1 LKPGIQICWL
11 YQEQNIVAPEL
22 IKNMP
27 KSIIEV
33 PEMRRIRRIHFVG
46 IGGAG
51 MCGIA
56 EVLLNQGYEISGSDI
71 AESPTTKRLE
81 KLGAIIYM
89 GHFASNIDGVDVV
102 VVSSAI
108 KPGNPETDSAQSLRI
123 PVIRRAEMLG
133 ELMRYR
139 HGIAVAGTHG
149 KTSTTSLIASIL
161 AEAGLDP
168 TFVIGGLLNSTAS
181 NAMLGKSRYLVAE
194 ADESDASFLHLQPMV
209 AVLTNVDRDHLSY
222 YEGSFDKLKAAF
234 LEFVHNLP
242 FYGLLVAC
250 IDDPV
255 VKSMLPHVKRS
266 VVTYGFDPDADVSAL
281 SVIQDEGVSRFA
293 VVRRGHAE
301 PLQITLAFPGKHN
314 VLNALAAIAIA
325 SDEGVEDQYIAAG
338 LKKFQGVGRRFERH
352 GQYAKDAGLFTLVDD
367 YGHHPSEVKATIE
380 AVRSGWPD
388 SRLVMVYQPH
398 RYTRTLELFDQFV
411 DVLATVDHLVLL
423 DVYAAGEAPIPGAT
437 GEDLYKALVRKE
449 QVSIEYIAK
458 IEDAPA
464 ALDRIVKPGDFMLT
478 QGAGETGK
486 LARALAAQWQNLRVE
501 E

>member
-1 LKPGIQICWL
+1 M
-11 YQEQNIVAPEL
+11 VSEL
-22 IKNMP
+22 Q
-27 KSIIEV
+27 KSIKAVIEV

-71 AESPTTKRLE
+71 AESATTRRLQA
-81 KLGAIIYM
+81 LGVLVHA
-89 GHFASNIDGVDVV
+89 GHQASNIVGVDVV

-108 KPGNPETDSAQSLRI
+108 HQHNPEIAAAHEQRV
-123 PVIRRAEMLG
+123 PVVRRAEMLG

-161 AEAGLDP
+161 GEAGLDP
-168 TFVIGGLLNSTAS
+168 TFIIGGLLNSAAS
-181 NAMLGKSRYLVAE
+181 NAVLGKSRYLVAE

-234 LEFVHNLP
+234 LEFIHNLP

-255 VKSMLPHVKRS
+255 VKSLLPQVKRS
-266 VVTYGFDPDADVSAL
+266 VVTYGFDVDADVHAVDVRQSM
-281 SVIQDEGVSRFA
+281 GVSEFS
-293 VVRRGHAE
+293 VRRNGYAG
-301 PLQITLAFPGKHN
+301 LLAITLHFPGKHN
-314 VLNALAAIAIA
+314 ILNALAAVAIA
-325 SDEGVEDQYIAAG
+325 SEEGVEDQAIITG
-338 LKKFQGVGRRFERH
+338 LANFQGVGRRFERH
-352 GQYAKDAGLFTLVDD
+352 GEYAGKGGKFMLVDD

-380 AVRSGWPD
+380 AVRSGWPA

-411 DVLATVDHLVLL
+411 DVLVTVDHLILL
-423 DVYAAGEAPIPGAT
+423 DVYGAGETVIPGAT
-437 GEDLYKALVRKE
+437 GADLYKAIVRRD
-449 QVSIEYIAK
+449 QVSVDYVPSVDDVAAK
-458 IEDAPA
+458 LND
-464 ALDRIVKPGDFMLT
+464 IVRGGDFLLT

-486 LARALAAQWQNLRVE
+486 LAKHLTEIWQDARLAP
-501 E
+501 